1 MRAGG
6 GTCFPARG
14 SLPEQSSC
22 NVQVWGEHA
31 EVTADLV
38 LSHFLFSLPLDAP
51 PSFATQ
57 LVSLRWLLRFELTT
71 SVAAPA
77 GGWLSGGARA
87 PEKISWALPILV
99 RSPSGA

>member
-1 MRAGG
+1 MQPSP
-6 GTCFPARG
+6 C
-14 SLPEQSSC
+14 SESC
-22 NVQVWGEHA
+22 GMPQVWGEHA

-51 PSFATQ
+51 PSFTTQ

>member
-1 MRAGG
+1 MSIA
-6 GTCFPARG
+6 C
-14 SLPEQSSC
+14 
-22 NVQVWGEHA
+22 QVWGEHL

-71 SVAAPA
+71 SVAALA

-99 RSPSGA
+99 RPPSGA